1 MSTVVLG
8 VTGCIG
14 AYKACEVLREL
25 QRRRVDVHVVM
36 TSHAAEFV
44 SPMTF
49 EALSHHPVFLDQF
62 ALGAEGDIRHISLAD
77 AAQVLLVAPA
87 TANILGKFAHG
98 IADDALSTLYLAT
111 RATVV
116 VAPAMNVNMFE
127 HPAVRENLDVLRA
140 RGVRIV
146 EPGSGYLAC
155 GWLGRGRLAE
165 PEQIVEAALAA
176 LGELGQA
183 GPAAVSGAD
192 GGGGDLGAETVLVT
206 AGPTVEDLDPVRFL
220 SNRSTGRMGFALAEA
235 ARDRGARVILVAGP
249 TSIEPPAGIDLVSV
263 RSAEDM
269 ARAVADRVGPATIV
283 AMAAA
288 VSDYRPAERSL
299 SKLKK
304 GAGDSTLTLTRT
316 TDILATLGRAKG
328 QRFVIGFAAET
339 DSVLENARGKRA
351 AKNADLLVAND
362 VTRAGSG
369 FASDHNAAV
378 LIDAEAETEL
388 PLMSKRALA
397 DRIWDRVI
405 ALRSRRS
412 RPALAKRAAR
422 PARRK

>member
-1 MSTVVLG
+1 MPTVVLG

-25 QRRRVDVHVVM
+25 QRRGVDVHVVM
-36 TSHAAEFV
+36 TAHAAEFV
-44 SPMTF
+44 TPMTF
-49 EALSHHPVFLDQF
+49 EALSRHPVFLDQF

-87 TANILGKFAHG
+87 TANTLGKFAHG

-111 RATVV
+111 KARVV
-116 VAPAMNVNMFE
+116 VAPAMNVNMFD
-127 HPAVRENLDVLRA
+127 HPAVRENLEVLRA
-140 RGVRIV
+140 RGVHIV

-165 PEQIVEAALAA
+165 PEQIVEATMTA
-176 LGELGQA
+176 LGEIGEA
-183 GPAAVSGAD
+183 APAAASGAA
-192 GGGGDLGAETVLVT
+192 GDLDGETVLVT

-249 TSIEPPAGIDLVSV
+249 TSVEPPAGVDLVSV
-263 RSAEDM
+263 RSAEEM
-269 ARAVADRVGPATIV
+269 ARAVAARVGPATIV

-288 VSDYRPAERSL
+288 VSDYRPVELSS

-304 GAGDSTLTLTRT
+304 GAGDGTLALTRT
-316 TDILATLGRAKG
+316 TDILATLGKAKG
-328 QRFVIGFAAET
+328 QRFLIGFAAET
-339 DSVLENARGKRA
+339 DRVLANARGKRA

-397 DRIWDRVI
+397 DRIWDRAI
-405 ALRSRRS
+405 ALRSRRP

>member
-1 MSTVVLG
+1 MPTVVLG

-25 QRRRVDVHVVM
+25 QRRGVDVHVVM
-36 TSHAAEFV
+36 TRHATEFV
-44 SPMTF
+44 TPMTF
-49 EALSHHPVFLDQF
+49 ESLSRHPVFLDQF

-77 AAQVLLVAPA
+77 AAELLLVAPA
-87 TANILGKFAHG
+87 TANVLGKFARG
-98 IADDALSTLYLAT
+98 IADDALTTLYLAT
-111 RATVV
+111 KAKVM
-116 VAPAMNVNMFE
+116 VAPAMNVNMFD

-140 RGVRIV
+140 RGVQVV

-165 PEQIVEAALAA
+165 PEDIVAAAMAA
-176 LGELGQA
+176 LGDA
-183 GPAAVSGAD
+183 GGTSAASA
-192 GGGGDLGAETVLVT
+192 GDLAGETVLVT

-220 SNRSTGRMGFALAEA
+220 SNRSTGRMGFALAQS

-249 TSIEPPAGIDLVSV
+249 TSVEPPAGVDLVPV
-263 RSAEDM
+263 RSAEEM
-269 ARAVADRVGPATIV
+269 ARAVADRASDATIV

-288 VSDYRPAERSL
+288 VSDYRPAERAT

-304 GAGDSTLTLTRT
+304 TPGDTTLVLTRT
-316 TDILATLGRAKG
+316 PDILASLGKSKG
-328 QRFVIGFAAET
+328 SRFVIGFAAET
-339 DSVLENARGKRA
+339 DRVLENARAKRTGK
-351 AKNADLLVAND
+351 NVDLLVAND
-362 VTRAGSG
+362 VSPGRG
-369 FASDHNAAV
+369 FASEDNAAV

-397 DRIWDRVI
+397 DRIWDRVLV
-405 ALRSRRS
+405 LRSRRA
-412 RPALAKRAAR
+412 RPVLAKRAAR

>member
-1 MSTVVLG
+1 MPTVVLG

-25 QRRRVDVHVVM
+25 QRRDVDVHVVM
-36 TSHAAEFV
+36 TRHATEFV
-44 SPMTF
+44 TPMTF
-49 EALSHHPVFLDQF
+49 EALSRHPVFLDQF

-77 AAQVLLVAPA
+77 AAQLLLVAPA
-87 TANILGKFAHG
+87 TANVLGKFARG
-98 IADDALSTLYLAT
+98 IADDALTTLYLAT
-111 RATVV
+111 RAKVM
-116 VAPAMNVNMFE
+116 VAPAMNVNMFD
-127 HPAVRENLDVLRA
+127 HPAVRENLDILRA
-140 RGVRIV
+140 RGVAVV

-165 PEQIVEAALAA
+165 PEDIVAAAMAA
-176 LGELGQA
+176 LGGLAETA
-183 GPAAVSGAD
+183 
-192 GGGGDLGAETVLVT
+192 GDLAGETVLVT

-249 TSIEPPAGIDLVSV
+249 TSVEPPAGVELVPV
-263 RSAEDM
+263 RAAEEM
-269 ARAVADRVGPATIV
+269 AHAVSERAQSATIV

-288 VSDYRPAERSL
+288 VSDYRPAERAAT
-299 SKLKK
+299 KLKK
-304 GAGDSTLTLTRT
+304 TAGDKTLVLTRT
-316 TDILATLGRAKG
+316 PDILASLGQAKG
-328 QRFVIGFAAET
+328 TRFLIGFAAET
-339 DSVLENARGKRA
+339 DRVLENARAKRT

-362 VTRAGSG
+362 VSRSGSG
-369 FASDHNAAV
+369 FASAQNAAV
-378 LIDAEAETEL
+378 LIDAEGETEL

-405 ALRSRRS
+405 ALRARRA
-412 RPALAKRAAR
+412 RPTLAKRAAR

>member
-1 MSTVVLG
+1 MPTVVLG

-25 QRRRVDVHVVM
+25 QRRGVDVHVVM
-36 TSHAAEFV
+36 TKHATEFV
-44 SPMTF
+44 SAMTF
-49 EALSHHPVFLDQF
+49 EALSRHPVFLDQF
-62 ALGAEGDIRHISLAD
+62 ALGTEGDIRHISLAD

-87 TANILGKFAHG
+87 TANILGKFARG
-98 IADDALSTLYLAT
+98 IADDALTTLYLAT
-111 RATVV
+111 KAKVV
-116 VAPAMNVNMFE
+116 VAPAMNVNMFD
-127 HPAVRENLDVLRA
+127 HPAVRENLDILRA

-165 PEQIVEAALAA
+165 PADIVAAAMDV
-176 LGELGQA
+176 LGA
-183 GPAAVSGAD
+183 PSS
-192 GGGGDLGAETVLVT
+192 GDLAGETVLVT

-220 SNRSTGRMGFALAEA
+220 SNRSTGRMGFALAET
-235 ARDRGARVILVAGP
+235 ARDRGARVVLVAGP
-249 TSIEPPAGIDLVSV
+249 TSIEPPAGVDLVQV
-263 RSAEDM
+263 RSAEEM
-269 ARAVADRVGPATIV
+269 ARAVTDRVGPATIV

-288 VSDYRPAERSL
+288 VSDYRPAERAP

-304 GAGDSTLTLTRT
+304 MPGEGTLALTRT
-316 TDILATLGRAKG
+316 PDILATLGKSKG
-328 QRFVIGFAAET
+328 RRFVIGFAAET
-339 DSVLENARGKRA
+339 DRVLENARAKRA

-362 VTRAGSG
+362 VSRPDSG

-378 LIDAEAETEL
+378 LIDAKAETEL

-397 DRIWDRVI
+397 DRIWDRVL
-405 ALRSRRS
+405 ALRA
-412 RPALAKRAAR
+412 RPSPKALAKRAAR